1 MARKFI
7 DAAALLHDLLDRR
20 EGGTE
25 YPIAYPDHEA
35 FPTVTAADAFVKAI
49 AAAER
54 TGSVAVVYGR
64 GRRRDE
70 LKLVRLTDADALYDH
85 LRRAPSRETADR
97 ARAEMLQ
104 DLDIHPAI
112 RDAALAGPE
121 AWSRKR
127 TWCNLGPD
135 DVQAARAA
143 IVLAQAIVDGRHIGL
158 DYRTFSRKI
167 TGNSKALERLEAAVL
182 RLVGAAIDLPA
193 AANPRSALATLGLE
207 RFGPPLLLAGTIT
220 LNGTAL
226 PLSLP
231 YVGLPPGEI
240 SRIGYDRTPDHVLT
254 IENFASF
261 NRHVLEADQG
271 RVGLTIYVGGYPS
284 LATQRALRILA
295 STLPQK
301 VPFFHW
307 SDIDPDGT
315 WIFRTIERAIERP
328 LLPHLMSQDLA
339 EAHGERPSRTS
350 PLRIGEAAGSM
361 ISDLVDYLSGAGAR
375 VMEQEEIDPVLPS
388 YGASGHAGDST
399 RGEVWRRP

>member
-49 AAAER
+49 AVAER
-54 TGSVAVVYGR
+54 TGCVTLVHGT
-64 GRRRDE
+64 GQRRDE
-70 LKLVRLTDADALYDH
+70 LKLVRLTDADALYAH

-112 RDAALAGPE
+112 RDAALAAPE

-135 DVQAARAA
+135 DVQAVRAS
-143 IVLAQAIVDGRHIGL
+143 IVLAQAIVDGRHLGL

-182 RLVGAAIDLPA
+182 RLVGAAIDLPPA
-193 AANPRSALATLGLE
+193 AGPRAALATLGLE
-207 RFGPPLLLAGTIT
+207 RFGPPLLLAGA
-220 LNGTAL
+220 LALDAAL

-231 YVGLPPGEI
+231 YVGLPPSEI
-240 SRIGYDRTPDHVLT
+240 ERVGFTRPPVHVLT

-261 NRHVLEADQG
+261 NRHVLEADRD
-271 RVGLTIYVGGYPS
+271 RVGLTIYIGGYPS
-284 LATQRALRILA
+284 LATQRALRVLA
-295 STLPQK
+295 STLPLEI
-301 VPFFHW
+301 PFFHW

-328 LLPHLMSQDLA
+328 LLPHLMSRDLA
-339 EAHGERPSRTS
+339 EAYGEKPPRASQMRP
-350 PLRIGEAAGSM
+350 GEAVGSM
-361 ISDLVDYLSGAGAR
+361 ISDLVDYLAGAGAR
-375 VMEQEEIDPVLPS
+375 VMEQEELDPILPHQRDRIPKHS
-388 YGASGHAGDST
+388 
-399 RGEVWRRP
+399 

>member
-35 FPTVTAADAFVKAI
+35 FPTVTAADAFVTAI
-49 AAAER
+49 AVAER
-54 TGSVAVVYGR
+54 TGCVTLVHGT
-64 GRRRDE
+64 GQRRDE
-70 LKLVRLTDADALYDH
+70 LKLVRLADADALYAH

-97 ARAEMLQ
+97 ARAEMLL
-104 DLDIHPAI
+104 DLDVHFAI
-112 RDAALAGPE
+112 RDAALAAPE

-135 DVQAARAA
+135 DVQAVRAA
-143 IVLAQAIVDGRHIGL
+143 IVLAQAIVDGRHLGL

-182 RLVGAAIDLPA
+182 RLVGAAIDLPPA
-193 AANPRSALATLGLE
+193 AGPRAALATLGLE
-207 RFGPPLLLAGTIT
+207 RFGPPLLLAGALALDAT
-220 LNGTAL
+220 LA
-226 PLSLP
+226 LSLP
-231 YVGLPPGEI
+231 YVGLPPSEI
-240 SRIGYDRTPDHVLT
+240 ERVGFTRPPVHVLT

-261 NRHVLEADQG
+261 NRHVLEADQD

-295 STLPQK
+295 STLPLEI
-301 VPFFHW
+301 PFFHW

-315 WIFRTIERAIERP
+315 WIFRTIERVIERP
-328 LLPHLMSQDLA
+328 LLPHLMSRDIA
-339 EAHGERPSRTS
+339 EAHGERPSRAS
-350 PLRIGEAAGSM
+350 QLRAGEAAGSM
-361 ISDLVDYLSGAGAR
+361 ISDLVDYLAGSCAK
-375 VMEQEEIDPVLPS
+375 VMEQEEIDPVLPC
-388 YGASGHAGDST
+388 YEAWERGHS
-399 RGEVWRRP
+399 

>member
-20 EGGTE
+20 EAGTE

-35 FPTVTAADAFVKAI
+35 FPTVTAADAFAKAI
-49 AAAER
+49 AVAER
-54 TGSVAVVYGR
+54 TGSVTLVHGT
-64 GRRRDE
+64 GQRRDE
-70 LKLVRLTDADALYDH
+70 LKLVRLTDAGALYAH

-97 ARAEMLQ
+97 ALAEMLQ
-104 DLDIHPAI
+104 DLDVHLSI
-112 RDAALAGPE
+112 RDTALAAPE

-127 TWCNLGPD
+127 TWCNLGPN
-135 DVQAARAA
+135 DVQAVRAA

-182 RLVGAAIDLPA
+182 RLVGAAIDLPPA
-193 AANPRSALATLGLE
+193 AGPRAALATLGLE
-207 RFGPPLLLAGTIT
+207 RFGPPLLLAGA
-220 LNGTAL
+220 LALDAAL

-231 YVGLPPGEI
+231 YVGLPPSEI
-240 SRIGYDRTPDHVLT
+240 ERVRFTRTPVHVLT

-261 NRHVLEADQG
+261 NRHVLEADQD

-295 STLPQK
+295 STLSLEI
-301 VPFFHW
+301 PFFHW

-315 WIFRTIERAIERP
+315 WIFRTIERVIERP
-328 LLPHLMSQDLA
+328 LLPHLMSRDLA
-339 EAHGERPSRTS
+339 EAHGDRPSR
-350 PLRIGEAAGSM
+350 A
-361 ISDLVDYLSGAGAR
+361 
-375 VMEQEEIDPVLPS
+375 
-388 YGASGHAGDST
+388 
-399 RGEVWRRP
+399 